1 MASLFSQP
9 LVGVVC
15 VRPGNTVNISFGEN
29 ATTSRQM
36 GYEVAQALLAVD
48 PKGYDPADNMQLV
61 VPLTPY
67 KEGSSERWPDVGLH
81 ATVALQGSRP
91 WTAIDG
97 TTDVVTS
104 EMEKVAGRQIQLSVD
119 PDSCHFLEG
128 SPHND
133 EATCLVFYFVA
144 FLDAPSKQIVAEL
157 RTELGLGEVRNNL
170 HISLA
175 GVAPADGDFTAFRKR
190 FCRPRPP
197 VGKFCD
203 PYLVLTSQTESVSTL
218 PLAVAWLLRWI
229 AGSGGGLLALGR
241 RWANFVIHTLC
252 SRAKQKP

>member
-9 LVGVVC
+9 LAGVVC

-48 PKGYDPADNMQLV
+48 PKGYDPDIMQLV
-61 VPLTPY
+61 KPLTPY
-67 KEGSSERWPDVGLH
+67 KEGSSEHVPDVGLH

-203 PYLVLTSQTESVSTL
+203 PYLVLTSQTEAVSTL
-218 PLAVAWLLRWI
+218 PRLTCQ
-229 AGSGGGLLALGR
+229 
-241 RWANFVIHTLC
+241 HT
-252 SRAKQKP
+252 